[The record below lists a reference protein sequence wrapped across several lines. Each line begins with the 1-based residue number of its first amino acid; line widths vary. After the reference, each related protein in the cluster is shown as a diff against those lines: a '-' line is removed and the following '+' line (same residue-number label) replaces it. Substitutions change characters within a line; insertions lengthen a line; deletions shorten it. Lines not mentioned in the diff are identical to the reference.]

1 MPRIKWTEEMEQ
13 FLINNYEGKDCI
25 ELSKMINKKFNTHF
39 TNKHIS
45 NKKANLKRR
54 RGIDLTT
61 YINYG
66 KFRKG
71 KSPANKGKKWG
82 DYLSKEQ
89 QEKAKLTLFKKG
101 NIPPNRREIGDERID
116 KDGYIKVKV
125 RDGCLNNNWELK
137 HRYIYGKQHGKLP
150 KGYKVIF
157 ADGNRR
163 NFDPDN
169 LIAVSSSQELILNR
183 RKLRFEEQDL
193 TKSGVLIAKVIDKA
207 NKKLKGE

>member
-1 MPRIKWTEEMEQ
+1 MPKIKWTEEMEQ

-66 KFRKG
+66 KFRRG
-71 KSPANKGKKWG
+71 KSSVNKGKKWD

-89 QEKAKLTLFKKG
+89 QEKVKQTLFKKG

-125 RDGCLNNNWELK
+125 RDGCLNDNWELK
-137 HRYIYGKQHGKLP
+137 HRYIYEKHHGKIP

-157 ADGNRR
+157 ADGNRS

-169 LIAVSSSQELILNR
+169 LIAISSSQELILNR

-193 TKSGVLIAKVIDKA
+193 TKSGVLIAKVIDTA
-207 NKKLKGE
+207 NKRQKGE